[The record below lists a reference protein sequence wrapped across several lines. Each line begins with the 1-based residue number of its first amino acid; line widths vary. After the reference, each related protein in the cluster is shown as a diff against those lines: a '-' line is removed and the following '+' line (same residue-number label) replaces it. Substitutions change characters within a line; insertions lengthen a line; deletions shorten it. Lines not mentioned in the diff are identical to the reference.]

1 MQYFLIGTETTGAE
15 TAIDAVNEVL
25 STMTAELSASTI
37 VSYLVIGI
45 GASLGLVLLWFGI
58 RKLVR
63 MIMAAFKSGKFKI

>member
-1 MQYFLIGTETTGAE
+1 MFFLLEGETSSS
-15 TAIDAVNEVL
+15 TAIEAIKSLMN
-25 STMTAELSASTI
+25 SMTSELSASTI

-63 MIMAAFKSGKFKI
+63 MVMTAFKTGKFKL

>member
-1 MQYFLIGTETTGAE
+1 MEGSANA
-15 TAIDAVNEVL
+15 AIEAVQSVL
-25 STMTAELSASTI
+25 SSMTAELSASTI

>member
-1 MQYFLIGTETTGAE
+1 MEGSTAT
-15 TAIDAVNEVL
+15 TAITAVEEVL
-25 STMTAELSASTI
+25 STITTELTASTI

-45 GASLGLVLLWFGI
+45 SASLGLVLLWFGI

>member
-1 MQYFLIGTETTGAE
+1 MEGSTAT
-15 TAIDAVNEVL
+15 TAIEAVESVL
-25 STMTAELSASTI
+25 GTMTAELSATTI